1 MIVQIKSLLPKEVVT
16 QFRRTLDIARWD
28 GAQPVKLKG
37 NYQLPESDE
46 QLPQLRRTVMEHLQ
60 RNALFFSATL
70 PRRLFPP
77 SFTRFGGAVATLGGY
92 TDNSVR
98 MIPGTMEHVR
108 TDICCTIFLSDPKEY
123 DGGELVIEDAHLSQR
138 VKLPAGDAII
148 YPATRL
154 HRVES
159 VTRGAR
165 TACSFWVESMV
176 RDDVQRQILF
186 DMDIAILSLRQTVGE
201 TEAVHSLTSSY
212 HNLLR
217 LWAVT

>member
-1 MIVQIKSLLPKEVVT
+1 MIVQIKSLLPKDIVT
-16 QFRRTLDIARWD
+16 GFRRTLESAAWD
-28 GAQPVKLKG
+28 GPRTAKPKG

-46 QLPQLRRTVMEHLQ
+46 QLANMRRAVMEQLQ

-70 PRRLFPP
+70 PRRLYPP
-77 SFTRFGGAVATLGGY
+77 SFTRFGGMVNNIGGY

-98 MIPGTMEHVR
+98 MIPGSMEHVR

-123 DGGELVIEDAHLSQR
+123 DGGELVIEDGHLSHR
-138 VKLPAGDAII
+138 IKLPAGDAVV

-154 HRVES
+154 HRIES
-159 VTRGAR
+159 VTRGNR
-165 TACSFWVESMV
+165 VACSFWVESMV
-176 RDDVQRQILF
+176 RDDVQREILYN
-186 DMDIAILSLRQTVGE
+186 MDLSILNVRQSMGE
-201 TEAVHSLTSSY
+201 TDAVQSLTSSY